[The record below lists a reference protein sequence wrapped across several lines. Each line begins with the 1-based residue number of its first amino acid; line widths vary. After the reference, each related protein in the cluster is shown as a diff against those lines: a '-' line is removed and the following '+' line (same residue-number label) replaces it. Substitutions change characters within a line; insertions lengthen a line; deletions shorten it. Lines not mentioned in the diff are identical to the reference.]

1 VTTSEYLRIFFIE
14 LERLKPR
21 HTTYVSHAM
30 SYEKDSLCALIS
42 LGDGREKVLVEELD
56 PDPAKAAGNVV
67 AQWQGQ
73 RDRNENLVL
82 D

>member
-1 VTTSEYLRIFFIE
+1 MTTSEYLRIFFIE

-42 LGDGREKVLVEELD
+42 LGDGREKVLVE
-56 PDPAKAAGNVV
+56 AKAAGNVV